1 MSGWVSWAGT
11 CRGQWTAGASSGEPP
26 PSEPLEKGERDRVR
40 VQKAASS
47 THRFLE
53 GFRETQALPLTD
65 ALPALLRLS
74 PRGHLPSWA
83 SHRTASSHGLC
94 GDTKSPGLLQRIPG
108 QSITSRSPLTATPG
122 ARYWTGLPGQMP
134 PPSVWA
140 LWVCKVTP

>member
-108 QSITSRSPLTATPG
+108 SPSLLGHPSRQLQEPG
-122 ARYWTGLPGQMP
+122 TGLDCLGKCHLHQYGPCG
-134 PPSVWA
+134 SVR
-140 LWVCKVTP
+140 